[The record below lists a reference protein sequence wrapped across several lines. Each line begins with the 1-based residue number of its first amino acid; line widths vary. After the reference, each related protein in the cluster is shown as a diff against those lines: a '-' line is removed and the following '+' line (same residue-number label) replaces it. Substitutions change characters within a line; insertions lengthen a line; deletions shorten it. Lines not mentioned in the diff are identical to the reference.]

1 MRPAEFANRIG
12 VSEQTLRNWDNSG
25 KLIAKRT
32 KGNHRFYT
40 EDDYNAYMG
49 ISSKNQRKSYIYA
62 RVSTRN
68 QKDDLENQIDF
79 LKQYTTAKGIIVD
92 GCLIDIGSGM
102 DYKRKKWNK
111 LLDLVMQDKVDNIY
125 VSYKD
130 RFVRFGFEWFEQLC
144 EKHQTNLVVVG
155 SEETSPDQEI
165 VDDLI
170 AIIHVF
176 SCRVG
181 GLRKYEKKVR
191 DAFKCK

>member
-1 MRPAEFANRIG
+1 MKPAEFSKRIG

-40 EDDYNAYMG
+40 EDDYNNYMG

-62 RVSTRN
+62 RVSTIN

-79 LKQYTTAKGIIVD
+79 LKQYTNSKGIIVD
-92 GCLIDIGSGM
+92 DCLVDIGSGM
-102 DYKRKKWNK
+102 NYKRKKWNE
-111 LLDLVMQDKVDNIY
+111 LLDLVIQDKVDNIY

-144 EKHQTNLVVVG
+144 KKHQTNLIVVNN
-155 SEETSPDQEI
+155 EETSPDQEI

-176 SCRVG
+176 SCRVQ
-181 GLRKYEKKVR
+181 GLRKYKKKIG
-191 DAFKCK
+191 DDSTCK

>member
-1 MRPAEFANRIG
+1 MKPAEFANRIG

-68 QKDDLENQIDF
+68 QKDDLENQIGF
-79 LKQYTTAKGIIVD
+79 LRQYTNDKGIIVD
-92 GCLIDIGSGM
+92 DFLTDIGSGM
-102 DYKRKKWNK
+102 NYKRKKWNE
-111 LLDLVMQDKVDNIY
+111 LLDLVMQDKVNNIY
-125 VSYKD
+125 VSCKD

-144 EKHQTNLVVVG
+144 KKHQTNLIAVNN
-155 SEETSPDQEI
+155 EETSPDQEV

-170 AIIHVF
+170 AIIQLF
-176 SCRVG
+176 SSRVSR
-181 GLRKYEKKVR
+181 LRRYEKKVR

>member
-1 MRPAEFANRIG
+1 MKPAEFSNRIG
-12 VSEQTLRNWDNSG
+12 VSEQTLRNWDKSG

-40 EDDYNAYMG
+40 EDDYNDYMG
-49 ISSKNQRKSYIYA
+49 ISSKNQKKSYIYA

-79 LKQYTTAKGIIVD
+79 LKQYTNAKGIIVD
-92 GCLIDIGSGM
+92 DCLTDIGSDM
-102 DYKRKKWNK
+102 NYKCKKWNE
-111 LLDLVMQDKVDNIY
+111 LLDMVMQGKVDKIY

-144 EKHQTNLVVVG
+144 KKHQANLIVVNN
-155 SEETSPDQEI
+155 EETSPEKEV

-176 SCRVG
+176 SCRVY
-181 GLRKYEKKVR
+181 GLRKYKKKVG
-191 DAFKCK
+191 DDFKCK

>member
-1 MRPAEFANRIG
+1 MKPAEFSNRIG
-12 VSEQTLRNWDNSG
+12 VSEQTLRNWDNTG

-40 EDDYNAYMG
+40 EDDYNDYMG
-49 ISSKNQRKSYIYA
+49 ISSKNKKKSYIYA

-68 QKDDLENQIDF
+68 QKEDLENQVGF
-79 LKQYTTAKGIIVD
+79 LKQYTNAKGIIVD
-92 GCLIDIGSGM
+92 DCLTDIGSGM
-102 DYKRKKWNK
+102 NYKRKKWNE
-111 LLDLVMQDKVDNIY
+111 LLDMVMQDKVDNIY

-144 EKHQTNLVVVG
+144 KNHQTNLIVVNN
-155 SEETSPDQEI
+155 EKTSPEQEV

-176 SCRVG
+176 SCRVY
-181 GLRKYEKKVR
+181 GLRKYMKKVG
-191 DAFKCK
+191 DDFKCK

>member
-1 MRPAEFANRIG
+1 MKPAEFSNRIG
-12 VSEQTLRNWDNSG
+12 VSEQTLRNWDNAG
-25 KLIAKRT
+25 KLVAKRT

-40 EDDYNAYMG
+40 EDDYNEYMG
-49 ISSKNQRKSYIYA
+49 ISSKNQKKSYIYA

-79 LKQYTTAKGIIVD
+79 LRQYTNAKGIIID
-92 GCLIDIGSGM
+92 DCLADIGSGM
-102 DYKRKKWNK
+102 NYKRKKWNE

-144 EKHQTNLVVVG
+144 KKHQTNLVVANN
-155 SEETSPDQEI
+155 EETSPEQE
-165 VDDLI
+165 VVADLI

-176 SCRVG
+176 SCRVY
-181 GLRKYEKKVR
+181 GLRKYKKRVK
-191 DAFKCK
+191 DDFKCK

>member
-1 MRPAEFANRIG
+1 MKPAEFSNRIG
-12 VSEQTLRNWDNSG
+12 VSEQTLRNWDKSG

-40 EDDYNAYMG
+40 ENDYNDYMG
-49 ISSKNQRKSYIYA
+49 ISSKNQKKSYIYA

-79 LKQYTTAKGIIVD
+79 LKQYTNAKGIIVD
-92 GCLIDIGSGM
+92 DCLTDIGSGM
-102 DYKRKKWNK
+102 NYKRKKWNE
-111 LLDLVMQDKVDNIY
+111 LLDMVMQDKVDNIY

-144 EKHQTNLVVVG
+144 KKHQTNLIVINN
-155 SEETSPDQEI
+155 EKTSPEQEV

-176 SCRVG
+176 SCRVY
-181 GLRKYEKKVR
+181 GLRKYKKKVGN
-191 DAFKCK
+191 DFKCK

>member
-1 MRPAEFANRIG
+1 MKPAEFSNRIG
-12 VSEQTLRNWDNSG
+12 VSEQTLRNWDNTG

-40 EDDYNAYMG
+40 EDDYNDYMG
-49 ISSKNQRKSYIYA
+49 ISSKNQKKSYIYA

-68 QKDDLENQIDF
+68 QKDDLENQIEF
-79 LKQYTTAKGIIVD
+79 LKQYTNAKGIIVD
-92 GCLIDIGSGM
+92 ACLTDIGSGM
-102 DYKRKKWNK
+102 NYKRKRWNE
-111 LLDLVMQDKVDNIY
+111 LLDMVMQDKVDNIY

-144 EKHQTNLVVVG
+144 KKHQTNLVVVNN
-155 SEETSPDQEI
+155 EETSPDQEV

-176 SCRVG
+176 SCRVY
-181 GLRKYEKKVR
+181 GLRKYKKKVG
-191 DAFKCK
+191 DDFKCK

>member
-1 MRPAEFANRIG
+1 MKPAEFSKRIG

-68 QKDDLENQIDF
+68 QKDNLENQIDF
-79 LKQYTTAKGIIVD
+79 LKQYTNSKGIIVD
-92 GCLIDIGSGM
+92 DCLADIGSGM
-102 DYKRKKWNK
+102 NYKRKKWNE

-144 EKHQTNLVVVG
+144 KKHQANLIVVNN
-155 SEETSPDQEI
+155 EETSPEQEI

-176 SCRVG
+176 SCRVY
-181 GLRKYEKKVR
+181 GLRKYKKKIG
-191 DAFKCK
+191 DDSTCK

>member
-1 MRPAEFANRIG
+1 MKPAEFSNRIG
-12 VSEQTLRNWDNSG
+12 VSEQTLRNWDNTG

-40 EDDYNAYMG
+40 EDDYNDYMG
-49 ISSKNQRKSYIYA
+49 ISSKNQKKSYIYA

-68 QKDDLENQIDF
+68 QKDDLENQIEF
-79 LKQYTTAKGIIVD
+79 LKQYTNAKGVIVD
-92 GCLIDIGSGM
+92 DCLTDIGSDM
-102 DYKRKKWNK
+102 NYKRKKWNE
-111 LLDLVMQDKVDNIY
+111 LLDMVMQDKVDNIY

-144 EKHQTNLVVVG
+144 KKHQTNLIVVNN
-155 SEETSPDQEI
+155 EKTSPEQEV

-176 SCRVG
+176 SCRVY
-181 GLRKYEKKVR
+181 GLRKYKKKVG
-191 DAFKCK
+191 DDFKCK

>member
-1 MRPAEFANRIG
+1 MKPAEFSNRIG

-40 EDDYNAYMG
+40 EDDYNDYMG
-49 ISSKNQRKSYIYA
+49 ISSENQKKSYIYA

-68 QKDDLENQIDF
+68 QKGDLENQIDF
-79 LKQYTTAKGIIVD
+79 LKQYTNAKGIIVD
-92 GCLIDIGSGM
+92 DCLTDIGSGM
-102 DYKRKKWNK
+102 NYKRKKWNK
-111 LLDLVMQDKVDNIY
+111 LLDMVMQDKVDNIY

-144 EKHQTNLVVVG
+144 KKHQTNLIVVNN
-155 SEETSPDQEI
+155 EETSPEQEV

-176 SCRVG
+176 SCRVY
-181 GLRKYEKKVR
+181 GLGKYKKKVR

>member
-1 MRPAEFANRIG
+1 MKPAEFSNRIG

-40 EDDYNAYMG
+40 EDDYNEYMG
-49 ISSKNQRKSYIYA
+49 ISSKNRRKSYIYA

-68 QKDDLENQIDF
+68 QKDDLKNQIEF
-79 LKQYTTAKGIIVD
+79 LKQYTNAKGIIID
-92 GCLIDIGSGM
+92 DCLTDIGSGM
-102 DYKRKKWNK
+102 NYKRKKWNE

-144 EKHQTNLVVVG
+144 KKHQTNLVVVNN
-155 SEETSPDQEI
+155 EATSPEQEV

-176 SCRVG
+176 SCRVY
-181 GLRKYEKKVR
+181 GLRKYKNKVK
-191 DAFKCK
+191 DDFKCK

>member
-1 MRPAEFANRIG
+1 MKPAEFSNRIG
-12 VSEQTLRNWDNSG
+12 VSEQTLRNWDNTG

-32 KGNHRFYT
+32 KGNHRFYI

-49 ISSKNQRKSYIYA
+49 ISSKNQKKSYIYA

-68 QKDDLENQIDF
+68 QKDDLENQIEF
-79 LKQYTTAKGIIVD
+79 LKQYTNAKGIIVD
-92 GCLIDIGSGM
+92 DCLTDIGSGM
-102 DYKRKKWNK
+102 NYKRKKWNE
-111 LLDLVMQDKVDNIY
+111 LLDMVMQDKVDNIY

-144 EKHQTNLVVVG
+144 KKHQTNLIVVNN
-155 SEETSPDQEI
+155 EKTSPEQEV

-176 SCRVG
+176 SCRVY
-181 GLRKYEKKVR
+181 GLRKYKKKVG
-191 DAFKCK
+191 DDFKCK

>member
-1 MRPAEFANRIG
+1 MKLAEFANRIG

-68 QKDDLENQIDF
+68 QKDDLENQINF
-79 LKQYTTAKGIIVD
+79 LKQYTNDKGIIVD
-92 GCLIDIGSGM
+92 DCLTDIGSDM
-102 DYKRKKWNK
+102 NYKCKKWNE
-111 LLDLVMQDKVDNIY
+111 LFDTVMQNKVDKIY

-144 EKHQTNLVVVG
+144 KEHQANLIVVNN
-155 SEETSPDQEI
+155 EETSPE
-165 VDDLI
+165 
-170 AIIHVF
+170 
-176 SCRVG
+176 
-181 GLRKYEKKVR
+181 
-191 DAFKCK
+191 

>member
-1 MRPAEFANRIG
+1 MKPAEFSNRIG

-40 EDDYNAYMG
+40 EDDYNDYMG
-49 ISSKNQRKSYIYA
+49 ISSKNQKKSYIYA

-79 LKQYTTAKGIIVD
+79 LKQYTNAKGIIVD
-92 GCLIDIGSGM
+92 DCLTDIGSGM
-102 DYKRKKWNK
+102 NYKRKKWNK
-111 LLDLVMQDKVDNIY
+111 LLDMVMQDKVDNIY

-144 EKHQTNLVVVG
+144 KKHQANLIVVNN
-155 SEETSPDQEI
+155 EETSPEQEV

-176 SCRVG
+176 SCRVY
-181 GLRKYEKKVR
+181 GLRKYKKKVR

>member
-1 MRPAEFANRIG
+1 MKPAEFSSRIG
-12 VSEQTLRNWDNSG
+12 VSEQTLRNWDRSG

-40 EDDYNAYMG
+40 EDDYNDYMG
-49 ISSKNQRKSYIYA
+49 ISSKNQKKSYIYA

-79 LKQYTTAKGIIVD
+79 LKQYTNAKGIIVD
-92 GCLIDIGSGM
+92 DCLTDIGSGM
-102 DYKRKKWNK
+102 NYKRKKWNK
-111 LLDLVMQDKVDNIY
+111 LLDMVMQDKVDNIY

-130 RFVRFGFEWFEQLC
+130 RFVRFGFDWFKQLC
-144 EKHQTNLVVVG
+144 KKHQTNLIVVNN
-155 SEETSPDQEI
+155 EETSPEQEV

-176 SCRVG
+176 SCRVY
-181 GLRKYEKKVR
+181 GLRKYKKKVR
-191 DAFKCK
+191 DAFK

>member
-1 MRPAEFANRIG
+1 MKPAEFSNRIG
-12 VSEQTLRNWDNSG
+12 VSEQTLRNWDNTG

-40 EDDYNAYMG
+40 EDDYKDYMG
-49 ISSKNQRKSYIYA
+49 ISSKNQKKSYIYA

-68 QKDDLENQIDF
+68 QKDDLENQIEF
-79 LKQYTTAKGIIVD
+79 LKQYTNSKGIIVD
-92 GCLIDIGSGM
+92 DCLTDIGSGM
-102 DYKRKKWNK
+102 NYKRKKWNE
-111 LLDLVMQDKVDNIY
+111 LLNMVMQDKVDNIY

-144 EKHQTNLVVVG
+144 KKHQTNLIVVNN
-155 SEETSPDQEI
+155 EKTSPEQEF

-176 SCRVG
+176 SCRVY
-181 GLRKYEKKVR
+181 GLRKYKKKVG
-191 DAFKCK
+191 DDFKCK

>member
-1 MRPAEFANRIG
+1 MKPAEFSSRIG
-12 VSEQTLRNWDNSG
+12 VSEQTLRNWDRSG

-40 EDDYNAYMG
+40 EDDYNDYMG
-49 ISSKNQRKSYIYA
+49 ISSKNQKKSYIYA

-79 LKQYTTAKGIIVD
+79 LKQYTNAKGIIVD
-92 GCLIDIGSGM
+92 DCLTDIGSGM
-102 DYKRKKWNK
+102 NYKRKKWNK
-111 LLDLVMQDKVDNIY
+111 LLDMVMQDKVDNIY

-130 RFVRFGFEWFEQLC
+130 RFVRFGFDWFKQLC
-144 EKHQTNLVVVG
+144 KKHQTNLIVVNN
-155 SEETSPDQEI
+155 EETSPEQEV

-176 SCRVG
+176 SCRVYE
-181 GLRKYEKKVR
+181 LRKYKKKVR
-191 DAFKCK
+191 DAFK

>member
-1 MRPAEFANRIG
+1 MKPAEFSNRIG
-12 VSEQTLRNWDNSG
+12 VSEQTLRNWDNTG
-25 KLIAKRT
+25 KLVAKRT

-49 ISSKNQRKSYIYA
+49 ISSKNQKKSYIYA

-68 QKDDLENQIDF
+68 QKDDLENQIEF
-79 LKQYTTAKGIIVD
+79 LKQYTNAKGIIVD
-92 GCLIDIGSGM
+92 DCLTDIGSGM
-102 DYKRKKWNK
+102 NYKRKKWNE
-111 LLDLVMQDKVDNIY
+111 LLDMVMQDKVDNIY

-144 EKHQTNLVVVG
+144 KKHQTNLIVVNN
-155 SEETSPDQEI
+155 EKTSPEQEV

-176 SCRVG
+176 SCRVH
-181 GLRKYEKKVR
+181 GLRKYTKKVG
-191 DAFKCK
+191 DDFKCK

>member
-1 MRPAEFANRIG
+1 MKPAEFSNRIG
-12 VSEQTLRNWDNSG
+12 VSEQTLRNWDNTG

-40 EDDYNAYMG
+40 EDDYNDYMG
-49 ISSKNQRKSYIYA
+49 ISSKNQKKSYIYA

-68 QKDDLENQIDF
+68 QKDDLENQIEF
-79 LKQYTTAKGIIVD
+79 LKQYTNAKGIIVD
-92 GCLIDIGSGM
+92 DCLTDIGSDM
-102 DYKRKKWNK
+102 NYKRKKWNE
-111 LLDLVMQDKVDNIY
+111 LLDMVMQDKVDNIY

-144 EKHQTNLVVVG
+144 KKHQTNLIVVNN
-155 SEETSPDQEI
+155 EKTSPEQEV

-176 SCRVG
+176 SCRVY
-181 GLRKYEKKVR
+181 GLRKYKKKVG
-191 DAFKCK
+191 DDFKCK

>member
-1 MRPAEFANRIG
+1 MKPAEFSNRIG
-12 VSEQTLRNWDNSG
+12 VSEQTLRNWDNTG

-40 EDDYNAYMG
+40 EDDYNDYMG
-49 ISSKNQRKSYIYA
+49 VSSKNQKKSYIYA

-68 QKDDLENQIDF
+68 QKDDLENQIEF
-79 LKQYTTAKGIIVD
+79 LKQYTNSKGIIVD
-92 GCLIDIGSGM
+92 DCLTDIGSGM
-102 DYKRKKWNK
+102 NYKRKKWNE
-111 LLDLVMQDKVDNIY
+111 LLNMVMQDKVDNIY

-144 EKHQTNLVVVG
+144 KKHQTNLIVVNN
-155 SEETSPDQEI
+155 EKTSPEQEV

-176 SCRVG
+176 SYRVY
-181 GLRKYEKKVR
+181 GLRKYKKKVG
-191 DAFKCK
+191 DDFKCK

>member
-1 MRPAEFANRIG
+1 MKPAEFSNRIG
-12 VSEQTLRNWDNSG
+12 VSEQTLRNWDKSG

-40 EDDYNAYMG
+40 EDDYNDYMG

-68 QKDDLENQIDF
+68 QKDDLENQIGF
-79 LKQYTTAKGIIVD
+79 LKQYTNSKGIIVD
-92 GCLIDIGSGM
+92 DCLTDIGSGM
-102 DYKRKKWNK
+102 NYKRKKWNE
-111 LLDLVMQDKVDNIY
+111 LLDTVIQDKVDSIY

-144 EKHQTNLVVVG
+144 KKHQTSLIVANN
-155 SEETSPDQEI
+155 EETSPEQEV

-176 SCRVG
+176 SCRVY
-181 GLRKYEKKVR
+181 GLRKYKKKVG
-191 DAFKCK
+191 DDFKCK

>member
-1 MRPAEFANRIG
+1 MKPAEFSNRIG
-12 VSEQTLRNWDNSG
+12 VSEQTLRNWDNTG

-40 EDDYNAYMG
+40 EDDYKDYMG
-49 ISSKNQRKSYIYA
+49 ISSKNQKKSYIYA

-68 QKDDLENQIDF
+68 QKDDLENQIEF
-79 LKQYTTAKGIIVD
+79 IKQYTNSKGIIVD
-92 GCLIDIGSGM
+92 DCLTDIGSGM
-102 DYKRKKWNK
+102 NYKRKKWNE
-111 LLDLVMQDKVDNIY
+111 LLNMVMQDKVDNIY

-144 EKHQTNLVVVG
+144 KKHQTNLIVVNN
-155 SEETSPDQEI
+155 EKTSPEQEV

-176 SCRVG
+176 SCRVY
-181 GLRKYEKKVR
+181 GLRKYKKKVG
-191 DAFKCK
+191 DDFKCK

>member
-1 MRPAEFANRIG
+1 MKPAEFANRIG
-12 VSEQTLRNWDNSG
+12 VSEQTLRNWDRSG

-40 EDDYNAYMG
+40 EDDYNDYMG
-49 ISSKNQRKSYIYA
+49 ISSKSHKKSYIYA

-68 QKDDLENQIDF
+68 QKDDLSNQINF
-79 LKQYTTAKGIIVD
+79 LKQYTNAKGIIVD
-92 GCLIDIGSGM
+92 DCLTDIGSGM
-102 DYKRKKWNK
+102 NYKRKEWNK

-130 RFVRFGFEWFEQLC
+130 RFVRFGFDWFEQLC
-144 EKHQTNLVVVG
+144 KKHQTNLVVVNN
-155 SEETSPDQEI
+155 EETSPEREV

-176 SCRVG
+176 SCRVY
-181 GLRKYEKKVR
+181 GLRKYKKKVG
-191 DAFKCK
+191 DDFKCE

>member
-144 EKHQTNLVVVG
+144 EKHQTNLVVVS

>member
-1 MRPAEFANRIG
+1 MKPAEFSNRIG

-40 EDDYNAYMG
+40 EDDYNDYMG
-49 ISSKNQRKSYIYA
+49 ISSKNQKKSYIYA

-79 LKQYTTAKGIIVD
+79 LKQYTNAKGIIVD
-92 GCLIDIGSGM
+92 DCLTDIGSGM
-102 DYKRKKWNK
+102 NYKRKKWNK
-111 LLDLVMQDKVDNIY
+111 LLDMVMQDKVDNIY

-144 EKHQTNLVVVG
+144 KKHQTNLIVVNN
-155 SEETSPDQEI
+155 EETSPEQEV

-170 AIIHVF
+170 SIIHVF
-176 SCRVG
+176 SCRVY
-181 GLRKYEKKVR
+181 GLRKYKKKVR
-191 DAFKCK
+191 DVFKCK

>member
-1 MRPAEFANRIG
+1 MKPAEFSNRIG
-12 VSEQTLRNWDNSG
+12 VSEQTLRNWDNTG

-40 EDDYNAYMG
+40 EDDYKDYMG
-49 ISSKNQRKSYIYA
+49 ISSKNQKKSYIYA

-68 QKDDLENQIDF
+68 QKDDLNNQIEF
-79 LKQYTTAKGIIVD
+79 LKQYTNSKGIIVD
-92 GCLIDIGSGM
+92 DCLTDIGSGM
-102 DYKRKKWNK
+102 NYKRKKWNE
-111 LLDLVMQDKVDNIY
+111 LLDMVMQDKVDNIY

-144 EKHQTNLVVVG
+144 KKHQTNLIVVNN
-155 SEETSPDQEI
+155 EKTSPEQEV

-176 SCRVG
+176 SCRVY
-181 GLRKYEKKVR
+181 GLRKYKKKVG
-191 DAFKCK
+191 DDFKCK

>member
-1 MRPAEFANRIG
+1 MKPAEFSNRIG
-12 VSEQTLRNWDNSG
+12 VSEQTLRNWDNTG

-40 EDDYNAYMG
+40 EDDYNDYMG
-49 ISSKNQRKSYIYA
+49 ISSKNQKKSYIYA

-68 QKDDLENQIDF
+68 QKDDLENQIEF
-79 LKQYTTAKGIIVD
+79 LKQYTNAKGIIVD
-92 GCLIDIGSGM
+92 DCLTDIGSGM
-102 DYKRKKWNK
+102 NYKRKKWNE
-111 LLDLVMQDKVDNIY
+111 LLDMVMQDKVDSIY

-144 EKHQTNLVVVG
+144 KKHQTNLIVVNN
-155 SEETSPDQEI
+155 EETSPEQEV

-176 SCRVG
+176 SCRVH
-181 GLRKYEKKVR
+181 GLIKYNKKVR
-191 DAFKCK
+191 DDFKCK